1 MSLASRAGDLF
12 YTFRFVK
19 MLTTPFD
26 ETDAFKLGLIDKDG
40 KRIKSKKIESSE
52 EKDAYSTFMRLVF
65 NVKRML
71 EKLPGGKSRLASYAA
86 ALFLL
91 KEKYDLSPVSVDKI
105 LRQSGVDQKDFINEE
120 TAWYLLDGEQL
131 APGVYRLREDK
142 LDIIQCQDI
151 ANKNDTIRVKED
163 CYPVEVFL
171 GFKMYVVEHINT
183 GQPLYVTLGEIYR

>member
-1 MSLASRAGDLF
+1 M
-12 YTFRFVK
+12 TK
-19 MLTTPFD
+19 T
-26 ETDAFKLGLIDKDG
+26 ETNQKQEN
-40 KRIKSKKIESSE
+40 RIKRREGCVQYFYETGVQRKTNAREVVG
-52 EKDAYSTFMRLVF
+52 R
-65 NVKRML
+65 
-71 EKLPGGKSRLASYAA
+71 GKSRLASYAA

-105 LRQSGVDQKDFINEE
+105 LRQSGVDQKDLIKEQ

-131 APGVYRLREDK
+131 ALGVYRLREDK

-163 CYPVEVFL
+163 CFPVEVFL

>member
-26 ETDAFKLGLIDKDG
+26 ETDAFKLGIIDKDG
-40 KRIKSKKIESSE
+40 KRIRNKKIESSE

-105 LRQSGVDQKDFINEE
+105 LRQSGVDQKDLIKEQ

-131 APGVYRLREDK
+131 ALAC
-142 LDIIQCQDI
+142 I
-151 ANKNDTIRVKED
+151 D
-163 CYPVEVFL
+163 CE
-171 GFKMYVVEHINT
+171 KTNST
-183 GQPLYVTLGEIYR
+183 